1 MAYGNLK
8 TDELIGLDF
17 VSLGVNRLANGIGGD
32 EVAARSDSKHG

>member
-17 VSLGVNRLANGIGGD
+17 VSLGVNRLAYGIWW
-32 EVAARSDSKHG
+32 R